1 MAARFERTRTW
12 FMERVFT
19 PILLKEVR
27 GMMRSRR
34 FFAAFVVFLS
44 LLSTSVIIGL
54 MSVWASGSMEARA
67 AVVGFTLFAVLF
79 FSQFYLLAVICP
91 AFTATA
97 ITHERDTKTIDLLFT
112 TTLTPWQIAWGKF
125 TAGLLYSGL
134 LLALSLPVAALIF
147 LFGGVSPGQIF
158 AAYGI
163 LALLAACFLAFGL
176 MCSALSQTSRGAI
189 GRTYA
194 IIVLAFVMGGGYVFP
209 FLLFFSLVF
218 PQRNFYFP
226 GAEPELWPISVSI
239 IFGMVWA
246 VAAGLVVASSRL
258 KPFGSN
264 RSTAQR
270 IMTLCFISSST
281 LLVWLMSSYLGPW
294 AMLAALVIFSGGLL
308 IVGSGT
314 AIVFSTEPVH
324 PPRRVARRISKIR
337 FPLLR
342 LLFPGSTSGAIFVSL
357 SFAAVWLVGTVLL
370 TGKAALMFGAWGAGD
385 VDKVRIAAFS
395 SLAAGLPFIVFC
407 AALGHLLVRLPT
419 RKMARLLAFIVI
431 VILTVFPLIHAV
443 FTLYSFRGEG
453 PSFLHALS
461 PVVAQISAWDY
472 DSYAPRHDITP
483 SLSID
488 AVSAIFYMVAAG
500 SLFIASVIWGARA
513 TSRTRTRPDK
523 KA

>member
-1 MAARFERTRTW
+1 MAARFERTKAW
-12 FMERVFT
+12 FAERVFT

-44 LLSTSVIIGL
+44 LLSTAVIIGL
-54 MSVWASGSMEARA
+54 MSVWASGAIEAQA
-67 AVVGFTLFAVLF
+67 AIVGFTLFAVLF
-79 FSQFYLLAVICP
+79 FSQFYLLAAICP

-134 LLALSLPVAALIF
+134 LLALSLPIATLVF

-163 LALLAACFLAFGL
+163 LALLAACFLSFGL

-194 IIVLAFVMGGGYVFP
+194 IIGLAFAMGGGFLFP

-218 PQRNFYFP
+218 PERNHFFP
-226 GAEPELWPISVSI
+226 GADPELWPISVAI
-239 IFGMVWA
+239 IFGMAWA
-246 VAAGLVVASSRL
+246 VAAGLIIAASRL

-270 IMTLCFISSST
+270 IMMLCFIVSST
-281 LLVWLMSSYLGPW
+281 LLVWLLSYYISAW
-294 AMLAALVIFSGGLL
+294 AIEAVLIILSAGLL
-308 IVGSGT
+308 ILGT
-314 AIVFSTEPVH
+314 CAAIIFSTEPVRLS
-324 PPRRVARRISKIR
+324 RRVARRVRAIR

-342 LLFPGSTSGAIFVSL
+342 LFYPGSTSGAVFVCL
-357 SFAAVWLVGTVLL
+357 TFALVWLIGTLL
-370 TGKAALMFGAWGAGD
+370 LGNRASILYRGGYGYPGKLRLAALSSFLAGM
-385 VDKVRIAAFS
+385 
-395 SLAAGLPFIVFC
+395 PFIFFS
-407 AALGHLLVRLPT
+407 AALGHLFIRIPV
-419 RKMARLLAFIVI
+419 KKVARLLAFITV
-431 VILTVFPLIHAV
+431 VLLTLFPLIHAV
-443 FTLYSFRGEG
+443 FSLYSFRGEG
-453 PSFLHALS
+453 PSFIHALS

-472 DSYAPRHDITP
+472 GHYAPRRYLTS

-488 AVSAIFYMVAAG
+488 AVSAIFYMIAG
-500 SLFIASVIWGARA
+500 GFLFVASVIWGTRDS
-513 TSRTRTRPDK
+513 SRT
-523 KA
+523 